1 MLRTCVV
8 VCLLANLLACSSSP
22 SPILPPAELTPLENA
37 FPLRRTWA
45 AKLGEGAGD
54 NYLRLAPVLRQST
67 AYTVDYRGHVSAV
80 DIENGAIKWQR
91 EMAMPI
97 GSSPGVTEAALLL
110 GSSHGD
116 VVALDIATGNERW
129 RTLVSSEVLAT
140 PQVAKGIVVV
150 RCVDGNVYGLNEK
163 TGERIWL
170 AEQRTP
176 ALTLRGTSS
185 PVISGDIVLVGYDTG
200 KLIAFN
206 LQTGKILWQATVAV
220 SQGRTDLERIIDID
234 SDPIVVDDLVY
245 VVAYQGRLAA
255 IQVGSGRIHWVR
267 DIDSYT
273 GMAIDAYRIYL
284 TSSDGELW
292 AIDRSNGAT
301 LWKQSALQRRS
312 LTKPQ
317 IHQQYLIVGDFNGF
331 LHWLRRDTGKIVART
346 RLVEPVTHDDTGVTS
361 DNDTQFA
368 KANSILASPIVSG
381 NKLLAMDRRGNLQV
395 FDIAY
400 P

>member
-1 MLRTCVV
+1 MLRICVFV
-8 VCLLANLLACSSSP
+8 FLLANLLACSSSP
-22 SPILPPAELTPLENA
+22 SPIVPPAELTPLENA
-37 FPLRRTWA
+37 FPIRRAWSG
-45 AKLGEGAGD
+45 KLGDGAGD
-54 NYLRLAPVLRQST
+54 FYLRLTPVVRQGV
-67 AYTVDYRGHVSAV
+67 AYVADYRGRVV
-80 DIENGAIKWQR
+80 VFDIETGDIKWQR

-97 GSSPGVTEAALLL
+97 GSSPGMTESVLLL

-116 VVALDIATGNERW
+116 VAALDIITGNERW
-129 RTLVSSEVLAT
+129 RALVSSEVLAS
-140 PQVAKGIVVV
+140 PQSAKGIVVV
-150 RCVDGNVYGLNEK
+150 RCVDGNVYGLSEK

-176 ALTLRGTSS
+176 ALTLRGTSN
-185 PVISGDIVLVGYDTG
+185 PVITGDMVLVGYDSG

-220 SQGRTDLERIIDID
+220 SQGRTDLERIVDID
-234 SDPIVVDDLVY
+234 SEPVVVDDLVY

-267 DIDSYT
+267 DIDSYA
-273 GMAIDAYRIYL
+273 GMTIDAYRIYL

-301 LWKQSALQRRS
+301 LWKQSALQRRA

-317 IHQQYLIVGDFNGF
+317 IHQQYLVVGDFNGF

-346 RLVEPVTHDDTGVTS
+346 RLVTQIVHDDTGMTN
-361 DNDTQFA
+361 DNDIQFA
-368 KANSILASPIVSG
+368 KSSSILTNPVVSG
-381 NKLLAMDRRGNLQV
+381 NKLLAMDRKGNLQV
-395 FDIAY
+395 FDITY